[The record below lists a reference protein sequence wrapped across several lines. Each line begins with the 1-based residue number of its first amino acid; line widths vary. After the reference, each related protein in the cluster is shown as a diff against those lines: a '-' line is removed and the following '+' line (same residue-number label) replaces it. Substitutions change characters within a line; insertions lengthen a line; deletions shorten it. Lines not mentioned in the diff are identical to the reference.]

1 MVWVNPK
8 SNYFAMGT
16 FGMRF
21 FGAVILL
28 FCCGVFQNG
37 QAADDA
43 VFGLCDVGDVISAR
57 NGSLV
62 PSKGKDCTRVILA
75 PRGWR
80 IKFTLYEIAMYGTVT
95 SIHDGGTVVG
105 TLKREFLGG
114 VGVGS
119 PLVFYTSSNALV
131 VHTDQSSSNDNKFN
145 ATFEMLPHLPDK
157 CACPPTVNAQQTV
170 CSFKQEDQFYHDT
183 RLTKTCTTTCESKHA
198 TLVFTFPFGQ
208 PNYLSFFNMACSEF
222 VGLNKPTWVSNNF
235 PQFDPNLVSCT
246 KVIPVTEVFSVYK
259 FQYSNI
265 PCSKLN
271 KTAIENEVYL
281 FLVNNKSALYVGECY
296 KKPFGNCTVLKPVLV
311 TCSASNNPNN
321 SLVVMNVQDNIE
333 MAENETMTR
342 KLFDTLYDDVSSN
355 LKDKLQRYV
364 TNDLVVN
371 NATAINFQRELD
383 YTGCPTTNHVAAG
396 IPEEYPR
403 KSCISCPLH
412 TYKQFYP
419 LFYYSACQ
427 KCPSHKRRLLNES
440 MCVNG
445 TQVYPKPS
453 NTYCIHKC
461 ALGKFFNNVSG
472 LCEWCDYG
480 FFQNSTTALNPICQ
494 QCPAS
499 NTTAFVGA
507 RSEKDCMYKCR
518 KGQFAKFPSCF
529 DCDIGY
535 YMPYEGNRFAKCYKC
550 PTGNT
555 TLNVG
560 TANETGCVDQCTLG
574 EYFNITLG
582 ICVVCPNNTYQN
594 ETKPSNTRSCKT
606 CPANSVTLSTG
617 ATSIT
622 ACLGPCSAGEYLDV
636 KLLRCN
642 KCPVN
647 TYNDEGNQ
655 TYFMCKQCPKHKI
668 TLQEGSNNISQCIY
682 TCSKGEFFNLT
693 SKTCEKCLNNTYQDN
708 IGQSSCKKC
717 SGNMFTLKPGS
728 KTCIAPCNLGEFL
741 NKSAEACQN
750 CSVGYFQNETNYV
763 SAMCLACP
771 LDYYTDTLGSRGCTA
786 CPNGEVTV
794 ITAAKVMSECI
805 ERCGRGYYLNKTLQ
819 SCEKCSKGFYQDQQ
833 GYRYELCVK
842 CASANLTT
850 LESGA
855 KSAEECVGYC
865 ASSPCLNGAK
875 CTNVENDFN
884 CTCPKHLAG
893 KQCQTIID
901 SNNTDTMKIS
911 VQFTKLVWN
920 NNLSDP
926 DSREFMEL
934 ANQIENAIRGE
945 FKNDATLR
953 TVKVDKFTRGSVISD
968 LEFNYVAGTE
978 FNNPLDTLT
987 SVVADG
993 KIGNLTVNSSSLDI
1007 VGYTC
1012 GTPLGMENGRIPD
1025 SAITSAHQNNYHPF
1039 KNARLNYN
1047 GPGWT
1052 PIYRTAGDAYLQVD
1066 FGEVI
1071 QLTGIATQGSSY
1083 EGGNWLRLYHF
1094 NYSIDEKKWLEY
1106 GVPGPNRYKVSLG
1119 YSLYCNNNYLKL
1131 LIGETC
1137 ASMNSH
1143 LTRSIL

>member
-16 FGMRF
+16 FGMRL

-37 QAADDA
+37 QAADGE

-80 IKFTLYEIAMYGTVT
+80 IKFTLYEITMFDAVT
-95 SIHDGGTVVG
+95 SLHDGGTVVG
-105 TLKREFLGG
+105 TLKQSYSAGHAVGG
-114 VGVGS
+114 SG

-157 CACPPTVNAQQTV
+157 CACPPTVNAQTV

-183 RLTKTCTTTCESKHA
+183 LHKKTCTTSCESKHG
-198 TLVFTFPFGQ
+198 TVVYGTSS
-208 PNYLSFFNMACSEF
+208 YSLSSVTMACTETLKKPDPVWAADIDPPSE
-222 VGLNKPTWVSNNF
+222 
-235 PQFDPNLVSCT
+235 FDPNLVSCT
-246 KVIPVTEVFSVYK
+246 KVLPVTEVFSVYK
-259 FQYSNI
+259 FEYSNV
-265 PCSKLN
+265 PCVKLN
-271 KTAIENEVYL
+271 KTAIENEVSL
-281 FLVNNKSALYVGECY
+281 FLVNNMSALYVGECY

-321 SLVVMNVQDNIE
+321 SIVVMNVQDNIE
-333 MAENETMTR
+333 MGENETMTS
-342 KLFDTLYDDVSSN
+342 KLFDILYDDVSSN

-371 NATAINFQRELD
+371 NATAMNFQLIGD
-383 YTGCPTTNHVAAG
+383 HTSCPTNHVSTG
-396 IPEEYPR
+396 QGR

-412 TYKQFYP
+412 TYKHSFPRFY
-419 LFYYSACQ
+419 FSTCQ
-427 KCPSHKRRLLNES
+427 KCPSNQRRLLNES

-453 NTYCIHKC
+453 NTHCLHKC

-494 QCPAS
+494 QCAAG

-507 RSEKDCMYKCR
+507 RHEKYCMYKCR

-582 ICVVCPNNTYQN
+582 ICVVCPNNTYEN
-594 ETKPSNTRSCKT
+594 EKKPSNTRSCKT
-606 CPANSVTLSTG
+606 CPTNSVTLSTG
-617 ATSIT
+617 AMSIT

-636 KLLRCN
+636 KLLRCK

-647 TYNDEGNQ
+647 TYNDESNQ
-655 TYFMCKQCPKHKI
+655 TYFICKQCPKHKI

-717 SGNMFTLKPGS
+717 NGNMFTLKPGS

-763 SAMCLACP
+763 SAMCLPCP
-771 LDYYTDTLGSRGCTA
+771 LDYYTHTLGSRGCTA
-786 CPNGEVTV
+786 CPNGEIT
-794 ITAAKVMSECI
+794 ILTAAKGMSECI

-865 ASSPCLNGAK
+865 ESLPCLNGAK
-875 CTNVENDFN
+875 CTNIENDFN

-901 SNNTDTMKIS
+901 SKIADTMKIS
-911 VQFTKLVWN
+911 VQFTKLVWD

-945 FKNDATLR
+945 FKNDTTLR

-1025 SAITSAHQNNYHPF
+1025 SAITSANRDNYHPF
-1039 KNARLNYN
+1039 KNARLNHN

-1052 PIYRTAGDAYLQVD
+1052 PRVYHIEDAYLQVD
-1066 FGEVI
+1066 FGEVV

-1083 EGGNWLRLYHF
+1083 QGGNWLQAYHF

-1106 GVPGPNRYKVSLG
+1106 KEGSNGPKVCFG
-1119 YSLYCNNNYLKL
+1119 YLSYCCNINLVKP
-1131 LIGETC
+1131 LIG
-1137 ASMNSH
+1137 H
-1143 LTRSIL
+1143 LTKSIL